1 MKFKLS
7 ISLLLFLCTFKF
19 SIAQTICSN
28 DGNLM
33 IYSNY
38 DGGIVNINVD
48 ANIPNLYIGICTYEP
63 VQVSLSGPFLGNVV
77 GVIYAGFAST
87 QGNNNCGLGDFPTV
101 ITGVDASLIDINVY
115 PPVGLDNPN
124 GWPNMVGVAGA
135 CSATQNAG
143 GGNTPDQVVYYF
155 QQLTGATLYAHFTQ
169 YNCWLNTSYNVSQ
182 GGNCCVQPNV
192 ACIPPQVDA
201 GNSLSICPGQSA
213 TLGGSPT
220 ASGGSGN
227 YTYTWFPATGL
238 NDASIANPI
247 ATPATSTTYTLTV
260 DAGENCSSTATVNV
274 NVEAEPTLQVS
285 FNAPDLSLCAGESVT
300 LSAQSGFSNY
310 VWSNGVNGQSITVSS
325 TTQLSV
331 SATAGAGCS
340 ATSETLNITVD
351 PIFSIGILPEG
362 PHNICGDSS
371 IVLTAQAGFS
381 NYVWSNNFQGNAI
394 TVNQTGGYSVSAQNA
409 NGCSGSSDVV
419 QVNSN
424 PLPIA
429 AFSYEQLNET
439 NFTVQ
444 FTSTAQNTGAWFWDF
459 GSGNTSD
466 QPNPSFDFLFDD
478 VWPVTLIASNVCGSD
493 TVTVD
498 VDVIKTS
505 INDPILRAIQCIRT
519 PNGILLSGTHSKPEP
534 LYVAVY
540 SLSGQLI
547 ASQELSMLG
556 SWNATL
562 RIPENIHI
570 CLLQLRTSTAQRSIR
585 IAYQP

>member
-1 MKFKLS
+1 MFKLPAT
-7 ISLLLFLCTFKF
+7 LLVFFCTLKF

-28 DGNLM
+28 NGNLM

-63 VQVSLSGPFLGNVV
+63 VQVSLSGPFLGNVA

-87 QGNNNCGLGDFPTV
+87 QGNDNCGLGDFPTT

-124 GWPNMVGVAGA
+124 GWPNMVGVAGS
-135 CSATQNAG
+135 CSATEDAG

-155 QQLTGATLYAHFTQ
+155 QQLTGASLYAHFTQ
-169 YNCWLNTSYNVSQ
+169 YNCWINTSYNVSQ

-192 ACIPPQVDA
+192 ACIPPQVNA
-201 GNSLSICPGQSA
+201 GASLSICPGQST
-213 TLGGSPT
+213 TLGGAPT
-220 ASGGSGN
+220 ATGGSGN
-227 YTYTWFPATGL
+227 YTYSWFPSTGL
-238 NDASIANPI
+238 DNPSLANPT
-247 ATPATSTTYTLTV
+247 ATPSATTTYTLTV
-260 DAGENCSSTATVNV
+260 DAGENCSSSATVTVNV
-274 NVEAEPTLQVS
+274 EDEPTLLVTYDT
-285 FNAPDLSLCAGESVT
+285 PDLSLCAGESVT
-300 LSAQSGFSNY
+300 LSAQNGFSNY

-325 TTQLSV
+325 NAQLSV
-331 SATAGAGCS
+331 SATAGAGCT
-340 ATSETLNITVD
+340 AISETLNITVD

-371 IVLTAQAGFS
+371 ITLTAQSGFS
-381 NYVWSNNFQGNAI
+381 NYVWSNNTGGNSL

-409 NGCSGSSDVV
+409 NGCSGSSAVV
-419 QVNSN
+419 QVNAF

-444 FTSTAQNTGAWFWDF
+444 FTSTAQNAGAWFWDF
-459 GSGNTSD
+459 GNGNTSD

-493 TVTVD
+493 TLNTD
-498 VDVIKTS
+498 VEVIKTN
-505 INDPILRAIQCIRT
+505 INDPVLRQIQCIRNASGIFVSGS
-519 PNGILLSGTHSKPEP
+519 NGRSEP
-534 LYVAVY
+534 LTVAVY
-540 SLSGQLI
+540 NLAGQLI
-547 ASQELSMLG
+547 ASREILMLG
-556 SWNATL
+556 NWNTVL
-562 RIPENIHI
+562 NVPENLHI
-570 CLLQLRTSTAQRSIR
+570 CLVQLRTYTAQRSIR
-585 IAYQP
+585 IAYQH